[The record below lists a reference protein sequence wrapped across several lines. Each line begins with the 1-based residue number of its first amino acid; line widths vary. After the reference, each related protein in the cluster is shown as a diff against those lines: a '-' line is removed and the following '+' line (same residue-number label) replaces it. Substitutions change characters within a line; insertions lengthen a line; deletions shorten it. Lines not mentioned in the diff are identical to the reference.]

1 MVTQAVV
8 LVAEDEVEQV
18 QKQVVLVRRGRV
30 LKVVT
35 LLEKLEVTL
44 LAEAEELELLEE
56 TRVGAMAVTVETEL
70 HHLIQVHL

>member
-44 LAEAEELELLEE
+44 LAVAEELQLLEE